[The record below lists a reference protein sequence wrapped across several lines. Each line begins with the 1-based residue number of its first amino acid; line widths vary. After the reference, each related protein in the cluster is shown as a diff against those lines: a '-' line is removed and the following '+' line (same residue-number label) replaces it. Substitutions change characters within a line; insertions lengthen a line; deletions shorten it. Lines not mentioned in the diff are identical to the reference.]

1 MTRHASIRSGARRAR
16 EYIALAALAAF
27 FCPAAH
33 ALALNCSVTASAVA
47 FGTYTP
53 LTTVP
58 STGTITIT
66 CLSVVGPSPATITL
80 SAGASGTFA
89 ARTMTSAG
97 NTLSYNLYLDAAHTQ
112 IWGTGSGVSLADTLS
127 LNQGALGST
136 TTATVYGL
144 VPSQDPAPGANYT
157 DNITVTVSY

>member
-1 MTRHASIRSGARRAR
+1 MTRHASIRSRAHRAR
-16 EYIALAALAAF
+16 GYITLAALAAF

-33 ALALNCSVTASAVA
+33 ALALSCSVTATAVA

-53 LTTVP
+53 LTSAP

-80 SAGASGTFA
+80 SAGASNSFA
-89 ARTMTSAG
+89 PRKMASGG
-97 NTLSYNLYLDAAHTQ
+97 NTLSYNLYQDSARSV
-112 IWGTGSGVSLADTLS
+112 IWGDGTGGSMAETLNLTQGVL
-127 LNQGALGST
+127 GAT

-144 VPSQDPAPGANYT
+144 IPSQDPAPGVYADT
-157 DNITVTVSY
+157 IMVTVAY

>member
-1 MTRHASIRSGARRAR
+1 MTRRASCRSVARRAR

-53 LTTVP
+53 LTTAP
-58 STGTITIT
+58 STGTISIT

-80 SAGASGTFA
+80 STGASGTFA
-89 ARTMTSAG
+89 ARTMASG
-97 NTLSYNLYLDAAHTQ
+97 GHTLTYNLYLDAAHSQ
-112 IWGTGSGVSLADTLS
+112 IWGDGSGVSLKDTLN
-127 LNQGALGST
+127 LNQGVLGST

-144 VPSQDPAPGANYT
+144 VPSQDPAPAASYT
-157 DNITVTVSY
+157 DTIIVTVSY